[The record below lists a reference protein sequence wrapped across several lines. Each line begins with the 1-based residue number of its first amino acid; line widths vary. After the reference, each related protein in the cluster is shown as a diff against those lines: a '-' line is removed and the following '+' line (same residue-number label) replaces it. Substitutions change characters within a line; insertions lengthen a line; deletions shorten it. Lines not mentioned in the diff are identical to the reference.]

1 MALPEPHI
9 AVDAA
14 IVGIIDDV
22 ELEERRSLTGTVIG
36 NVVAT
41 AHHPAYDAKK
51 MMVVKLDDAAVGAPE
66 SIIALDQ
73 MSAGPGDRVLVMQ
86 ERKWCRANFRW
97 TWPINAVIVGIVDA
111 VHGPSSGA

>member
-1 MALPEPHI
+1 MKL
-9 AVDAA
+9 
-14 IVGIIDDV
+14 
-22 ELEERRSLTGTVIG
+22 GTVIG

-86 ERKWCRANFRW
+86 EEMVPGKFSMDVALS
-97 TWPINAVIVGIVDA
+97 TP
-111 VHGPSSGA
+111 